1 MAWNKKNY
9 YYQNQIKVLS
19 GTDAEPGYK
28 ENDEDNL
35 SEAELKNRVD
45 GVNGDD
51 TKPGNGLY
59 KLVSLI
65 KTKFRQLRDSNWSL
79 IDLNI
84 KSYPDGS
91 KLSDTDNLNSLNG
104 ENTFNKHDGS
114 ADTIGNFYH
123 ASTGRSSD
131 FNKEDL
137 SLNDNEI
144 LDEDLIKYKVITKD
158 GKYGTIKEIF
168 MASPENKILRL
179 ELDKE
184 VLVPFNSPMII
195 NIDKEKEEITIDI
208 IDGMQV
214 VV

>member
-1 MAWNKKNY
+1 MNKVYIGKIVNTHG
-9 YYQNQIKVLS
+9 IKGELRILS
-19 GTDAEPGYK
+19 DFPYK
-28 ENDEDNL
+28 DKVFKINNKLIIDDN
-35 SEAELKNRVD
+35 E
-45 GVNGDD
+45 
-51 TKPGNGLY
+51 Y
-59 KLVSLI
+59 I
-65 KTKFRQLRDSNWSL
+65 
-79 IDLNI
+79 I
-84 KSYPDGS
+84 KSYRVHKNYDMVTLDDYNDINEVLFLL
-91 KLSDTDNLNSLNG
+91 K
-104 ENTFNKHDGS
+104 KKV
-114 ADTIGNFYH
+114 Y
-123 ASTGRSSD
+123 

-208 IDGMQV
+208 IDGM
-214 VV
+214 

>member
-84 KSYPDGS
+84 V
-91 KLSDTDNLNSLNG
+91 N
-104 ENTFNKHDGS
+104 
-114 ADTIGNFYH
+114 
-123 ASTGRSSD
+123 
-131 FNKEDL
+131 
-137 SLNDNEI
+137 
-144 LDEDLIKYKVITKD
+144 V
-158 GKYGTIKEIF
+158 
-168 MASPENKILRL
+168 
-179 ELDKE
+179 
-184 VLVPFNSPMII
+184 
-195 NIDKEKEEITIDI
+195 
-208 IDGMQV
+208 
-214 VV
+214 